1 MASSVTQACPDLM
14 SSVFIREE
22 IADFVA
28 VSSAA
33 SKAPGFFT
41 CPQSCRCA
49 TELVSTSRR
58 YGPVSVSVT
67 RRCSIKRD
75 EQINLIFTW

>member
-1 MASSVTQACPDLM
+1 MASSVTEACPDLM

-33 SKAPGFFT
+33 SKAPSFFT
-41 CPQSCRCA
+41 CPQSCWCA

-58 YGPVSVSVT
+58 YGPVSVSVCLSVCHT
-67 RRCSIKRD
+67 SVFYKKG
-75 EQINLIFTW
+75 